1 MTISDIIQLTN
12 ISLRDI
18 SLLLVAALT
27 LVQVAPIQ
35 INPWSWLARKLGQA
49 VNGDLT
55 EKVDRLEVRLA
66 AIDEKTDKQ
75 VAINRRVR
83 ILKFNDELQRE
94 LNHSK
99 ESFDQVLQDITDYEA
114 YCAAHPDFKN
124 NQTVETVAYIKKCY
138 AERLEKHDF
147 L

>member
-1 MTISDIIQLTN
+1 MNIIEIAKIL
-12 ISLRDI
+12 DI
-18 SLLLVAALT
+18 SIGEVSLVIVAALT

-35 INPWSWLARKLGQA
+35 VNPWSWLARKIGQA

-83 ILKFNDELQRE
+83 ILKFNDELQQG

-99 ESFDQVLQDITDYEA
+99 ESFDQVLQDITDYET
-114 YCAAHPDFKN
+114 YCATHPDFKN